1 MEAADLSA
9 AQRKKREQQIRSSI
23 TNKLEETGER
33 ERLEEL
39 LRTKLI
45 ESGWRDE
52 LKAYCKGRLCR
63 HGATAARQAAAGC
76 CYRLILALVWL
87 ALLSPPQRSSRTR
100 GRRRSLWTT
109 SSLRSHPAVA
119 VRLCS
124 ALNVVD

>member
-52 LKAYCKGRLCR
+52 LKAYCKGKLCR
-63 HGATAARQAAAGC
+63 QGWLSRVAELTLSNSAACAC
-76 CYRLILALVWL
+76 C
-87 ALLSPPQRSSRTR
+87 
-100 GRRRSLWTT
+100 
-109 SSLRSHPAVA
+109 
-119 VRLCS
+119 
-124 ALNVVD
+124 D

>member
-52 LKAYCKGRLCR
+52 LKAYCKGKL
-63 HGATAARQAAAGC
+63 
-76 CYRLILALVWL
+76 
-87 ALLSPPQRSSRTR
+87 
-100 GRRRSLWTT
+100 
-109 SSLRSHPAVA
+109 SSLAGVGCRACLS
-119 VRLCS
+119 
-124 ALNVVD
+124 